1 MATLKDITKIKNTG
15 DIQVL
20 VTRMILQ
27 QDKPFNW
34 ESISE
39 KIKSKLKELGVPDC
53 QINTFRVQY
62 MILDTLKHYVED
74 GKLKES
80 AGKFY
85 PVERTEERKVIY
97 SFV

>member
-1 MATLKDITKIKNTG
+1 MAILRDITKIENAG
-15 DIQVL
+15 DMQVL
-20 VTRMILQ
+20 VTRIILQ

-39 KIKSKLKELGVPDC
+39 KIKSELKELGVSDNE
-53 QINTFRVQY
+53 INTFRVQY
-62 MILDTLKHYVED
+62 MILDTLKYYVED

-85 PVERTEERKVIY
+85 PVERIEERKVIY

>member
-1 MATLKDITKIKNTG
+1 MAILSDITKIENTG

-20 VTRMILQ
+20 VTRIILQ

-34 ESISE
+34 EAISE

-62 MILDTLKHYVED
+62 MILDTLKYYVED

-85 PVERTEERKVIY
+85 PVERIKERKVIY